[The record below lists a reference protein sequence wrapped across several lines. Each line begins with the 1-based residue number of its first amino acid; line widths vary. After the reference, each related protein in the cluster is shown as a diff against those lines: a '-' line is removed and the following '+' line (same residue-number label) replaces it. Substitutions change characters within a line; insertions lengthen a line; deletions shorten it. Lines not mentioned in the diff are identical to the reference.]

1 MAAPATKTGAK
12 IVPLLSSHT
21 IRVKRLYRH
30 GLKNLMNWVVWR
42 DLWIEKGFELRARFD
57 ANKDI
62 GDPRIIEKVVSEGE
76 AELKEFTHP
85 DPYTSARAGR
95 APICFHYFRSTH
107 PSPLAD
113 ARAPERSPIAVPHM
127 PGGSKYM
134 RHPFNSQGFPPEVCP
149 PPRALTTGCSTLPDA
164 RPAPI
169 SLTTDSRTS
178 RHRSLVSPASSAEL
192 LPPTRS
198 SPWRVGLSPRR
209 L

>member
-1 MAAPATKTGAK
+1 MIGMGLWMGAK
-12 IVPLLSSHT
+12 A
-21 IRVKRLYRH
+21 RL
-30 GLKNLMNWVVWR
+30 
-42 DLWIEKGFELRARFD
+42 GFELRARFD

-134 RHPFNSQGFPPEVCP
+134 RHPNNGLGPPAEV
-149 PPRALTTGCSTLPDA
+149 RALHTLP
-164 RPAPI
+164 
-169 SLTTDSRTS
+169 
-178 RHRSLVSPASSAEL
+178 V
-192 LPPTRS
+192 
-198 SPWRVGLSPRR
+198 V
-209 L
+209 